1 MNTLMK
7 RFSLFVVLV
16 LFTGMAA
23 VAQQSD
29 YQIQQNFGTEY
40 DELLER
46 IEQADSTAALEDI
59 EQAINNLEDEY
70 AEYEEIIDAASY
82 PDSFDQAIA
91 TLRNNHEIAVE
102 NISTIEDLNE
112 QVETLESEMEGV
124 RSRLEELDQERTALQ
139 QRIDESTENEARQA
153 SLIRQ
158 YRENIEERNL
168 FVSNF
173 LGELLSKYQSMNT
186 AERQEISEAAGR
198 LEENPVDVIK
208 NVINEYINM
217 MDQTSAL
224 QAPDYVSMRA
234 QHGYFSEVWDSI
246 GEQLVNTFAP
256 ESPQQTQQEVNQ
268 LLSNW
273 LNSIN
278 SNLWESIHTSF
289 SENGIELAEFSS
301 SEGFYEALNMYI
313 DDAYETSMEANSEED
328 YQGYQQFNDFWN
340 NTVKAEW
347 GEMLTEG
354 NILSQSEI
362 SAIDMKLDNWRDEAA
377 PQSNLTFIL
386 LIVSIAVIIGLIVL
400 LLTRK
405 SGSSESSTT

>member
-1 MNTLMK
+1 MNTLIK
-7 RFSLFVVLV
+7 QFSLVVVLT

-29 YQIQQNFGTEY
+29 YQIQQNFRTVY

-46 IEQADSTAALEDI
+46 IDQADSTAALEEI
-59 EQAINNLEDEY
+59 EEAINDLEEEY
-70 AEYEEIIDAASY
+70 AEYEELIEAASY
-82 PDSFDQAIA
+82 PESYDQAIA
-91 TLRNNHEIAVE
+91 NLRSKHELAVD
-102 NISTIEDLNE
+102 NLSTIEDLNN
-112 QVETLESEMEGV
+112 QVVELESEMEGF
-124 RSRLEELDQERTALQ
+124 RGRLEEMDQERLALE
-139 QRIDESTENEARQA
+139 QRIEESTQNEARQA

-173 LGELLSKYQSMNT
+173 LGELLSKYQSMDPS
-186 AERQEISEAAGR
+186 ESQEISEAAGR

-217 MDQTSAL
+217 MGQTTAL

-234 QHGYFSEVWDSI
+234 QHGYFSEVWGRI

-256 ESPQQTQQEVNQ
+256 ENPEQTRQEVSQ

-273 LNSIN
+273 VTSIN
-278 SNLWESIHTSF
+278 NNLWESIHNSF

-301 SEGFYEALNMYI
+301 SEEFYEALNSYI
-313 DDAYETSMEANSEED
+313 DSAYETSMETNSEED
-328 YQGYQQFNDFWN
+328 YQVYQRFNDFWN

-354 NILSQSEI
+354 NILTQSQI
-362 SAIDMKLDNWRDEAA
+362 SSIDMKLDNWRDEAA

-405 SGSSESSTT
+405 GGEA